1 MSQLVNKQLVN
12 KLLIA
17 LFLTLVFGAS
27 ITTWGNLGWQDQAEQ
42 YYNQKSFLSGDIARD
57 FEQQYDEEFS
67 LQQIGLNVWTAF
79 KYLLFNQAKKGL
91 LIGSNGWLFSDEEFI
106 APVGAAQAVD
116 NNIQFID
123 QASRQLAS
131 HGVGLMVVL
140 IPAKARLL
148 ERQRGAHQPA
158 TIHRELYPQVINT
171 LQDKH
176 ILTVDGLRE
185 MRAQSQ
191 PESLYFKTD
200 THWTPEGAQV
210 IASGA
215 ARLFYKHLPQLSLH
229 QQRFIT
235 ETIGEQALEGDLLRF
250 LPLSPLFD
258 GLMPAAETMGL
269 AQTYLA
275 DNDQLFATDLFEEL
289 GSLEDQFVT
298 LPEVVLLGTSFS
310 ADRRWNFD
318 GALKQAL
325 TVDIQNLAEQG
336 QGPIMPMAN
345 FLNDYLPSADNL
357 KLVIWEIPERYLAIA
372 YPLAYSL
379 DHPLT
384 FSEQASKPDK
394 NTFSSNREFK
404 Q

>member
-1 MSQLVNKQLVN
+1 M
-12 KLLIA
+12 
-17 LFLTLVFGAS
+17 
-27 ITTWGNLGWQDQAEQ
+27 GWQDQAEQ

-148 ERQRGAHQPA
+148 ERQTGAHQPA
-158 TIHRELYPQVINT
+158 TIHRDLYPQVINT
-171 LQDKH
+171 LRDKH

-258 GLMPAAETMGL
+258 RLMPAAETMGL

-275 DNDQLFATDLFEEL
+275 DNDQLFATDLFEEP

-336 QGPIMPMAN
+336 QGPIMPMVS

>member
-1 MSQLVNKQLVN
+1 MSRLVN
-12 KLLIA
+12 KLLIV
-17 LFLTLVFGAS
+17 LFLALVFGAS
-27 ITTWGNLGWQDQAEQ
+27 IATWGNLGWQAQSEQ
-42 YYNQKSFLSGDIARD
+42 YYNRESFLSGELARD

-79 KYLLFNQAKKGL
+79 KYLLFNQANKGL
-91 LIGSNGWLFSDEEFI
+91 LIGSNGWLFSDEEFV
-106 APVGAAQAVD
+106 APAGGTQALRS
-116 NNIQFID
+116 NIQFID
-123 QASRQLAS
+123 LASRQLAS

-140 IPAKARLL
+140 IPAKARVL
-148 ERQRGAHQPA
+148 ESQTGAYQPA
-158 TIHRELYPQVINT
+158 TIHRDLYPQVINT
-171 LQDKH
+171 LRDKH

-185 MRAQSQ
+185 MLAQPRPQ
-191 PESLYFKTD
+191 SLYFKTD

-215 ARLFYKHLPQLSLH
+215 ARLFYKHLPQLSLN

-235 ETIGEQALEGDLLRF
+235 ETIGEQTLEGDLLRF

-258 GLMPAAETMGL
+258 SLMPAAETLGL
-269 AQTYLA
+269 TQTYLA
-275 DNDQLFATDLFEEL
+275 DNDLLFATDLFADSGAL
-289 GSLEDQFVT
+289 KDQSAT

-325 TVDIQNLAEQG
+325 AVDMQNLAEQG

-345 FLNDYLPSADNL
+345 FLNDYLPTADNL
-357 KLVIWEIPERYLAIA
+357 KLVIWEIPERYLTIA
-372 YPLAYSL
+372 YPLAY
-379 DHPLT
+379 PLVY
-384 FSEQASKPDK
+384 SEQGSKPDK
-394 NTFSSNREFK
+394 NTFRSNREFK